1 MSTIYFVIGFV
12 VFLSTISARPSP
24 RVIYSA
30 VIYNKQNSSIQ
41 CKITWLKP
49 TGGTLQSDL
58 LQVEANKIYAVNE
71 KLFDMDTWTARAI
84 IQRIQCD
91 DFVLVAPFEG
101 VHGPSIKWKFVVKSD
116 GIASIK
122 PKSAPS

>member
-1 MSTIYFVIGFV
+1 MSTIYFVIGVLFI
-12 VFLSTISARPSP
+12 LSTISARPSP
-24 RVIYSA
+24 LIIYSA

-58 LQVEANKIYAVNE
+58 LQIEPNKVNVVDE
-71 KLFDMDTWTARAI
+71 QLFDMGSWTARAI
-84 IQRIQCD
+84 IQRIQCN
-91 DFVLVAPFEG
+91 DFVLAAPFEG
-101 VHGPSIKWKFVVKSD
+101 VRGPSIKWRFVVKSD
-116 GIASIK
+116 RIASVK